1 MRIEN
6 PKLDESQNPNI
17 THEPAAREWWQLV
30 AQAALL
36 IALLFALARGIAW
49 LVGHYLPYAYE
60 QRCLAPLAQS
70 LMDDT
75 QTDDQ
80 LQNLADQLAKNMQL
94 PQGMQ
99 VKIHVSKEPD
109 INAFAT
115 FGGHIVVMQ
124 GLLEKAPTEQALSMV
139 LAHEMAHLQHRDS
152 LKAVTQSA
160 LLQLAQA
167 TIFGQQTAVNQSLM
181 LGMLSYSRG
190 QETAADETALHA
202 LQAHYGSIAGGIDMY
217 QLLAQAEHETPRKSW
232 LPQWLATHPDTQK
245 RQTHL
250 RQYATQHGLNTQGS
264 TTPNPWY
271 KAPVTPQP

>member
-6 PKLDESQNPNI
+6 PKLDERQNPNI
-17 THEPAAREWWQLV
+17 THESAAREWWLLV

-36 IALLFALARGIAW
+36 IALLFALARGFAW
-49 LVGHYLPYAYE
+49 WVGNHLPYAYE
-60 QRCLAPLAQS
+60 QRYLAPIAQS
-70 LMDDT
+70 LLDDT
-75 QTDDQ
+75 QPDEK
-80 LQNLADQLAKNMQL
+80 LQALANQLAKNMQL
-94 PQGMQ
+94 PEGMH

-109 INAFAT
+109 VNAFAT

-139 LAHEMAHLQHRDS
+139 LAHEIAHLQHRDS
-152 LKAVTQSA
+152 LKALTQTA
-160 LLQLAQA
+160 LLQLVKAA
-167 TIFGQQTAVNQSLM
+167 IFGQQTAVDNSLM

-190 QETAADETALHA
+190 QETAADEAALHT
-202 LQAHYGSIAGGIDMY
+202 LQAHYRSIAGGIEMY

-232 LPQWLATHPDTQK
+232 LPQWLATHPDTEK

-250 RQYATQHGLNTQGS
+250 RQYAAQHGLNMQGQ

-271 KAPVTPQP
+271 KAPVPPQQ